1 MHDLHRQEELS
12 NVVALGLR
20 AEEIVLAVGRLS
32 RRSENPEDRPTIES
46 CASILRALGSVA
58 SPFAP
63 HGVGAGL
70 MSAEGFMDALRVVR
84 AQAPN
89 ADVQAYA
96 TSLADA
102 LEQAVESEDEHNEE
116 TGDRLES
123 VRDLFRAVGRSA
135 IARANDL
142 SQPSQEYVGLPR

>member
-32 RRSENPEDRPTIES
+32 RRPPDERDRRTVEA
-46 CASILRALGSVA
+46 CASMLRALGNVT

-63 HGVGAGL
+63 NGEGAGL
-70 MSAEGFMDALRVVR
+70 MSADGFIDALRVAR
-84 AQAPN
+84 TQAPDAN
-89 ADVQAYA
+89 LEEYA

-102 LEQAVESEDEHNEE
+102 LTRASERGEEALNED
-116 TGDRLES
+116 DRDKLER
-123 VRDLFRAVGRSA
+123 VRALFAAVGRSS

-142 SQPSQEYVGLPR
+142 SQPSQEYVGLR